1 MRRRGSDAMD
11 WKLILIGAAML
22 VAGGLLAWRFRTSN
36 FGSQPGPGCAMAV
49 ALLLLLT
56 GILTVGVGL
65 FFKT

>member
-1 MRRRGSDAMD
+1 VRRRGSDAMD
-11 WKLILIGAAML
+11 WKLILIGAVML

>member
-1 MRRRGSDAMD
+1 MWRRGSDAMD
-11 WKLILIGAAML
+11 WKLILIGAVML

>member
-1 MRRRGSDAMD
+1 VRRRGSDAMD
-11 WKLILIGAAML
+11 WKLILIGAVML
-22 VAGGLLAWRFRTSN
+22 AAGGLLAWRFRTSN

>member
-1 MRRRGSDAMD
+1 MD
-11 WKLILIGAAML
+11 WKLILIGAVML

>member
-1 MRRRGSDAMD
+1 MD
-11 WKLILIGAAML
+11 WKLILIGAVML

-36 FGSQPGPGCAMAV
+36 FGSQPGSGCAMAV

>member
-11 WKLILIGAAML
+11 WKLLLIGAVML

>member
-11 WKLILIGAAML
+11 WKLILIGAVML